1 MSDIKF
7 GYADLYG
14 FGIIR
19 EEHSPYIF
27 TFDDLLSVKIGDDV
41 TIWREIDTGFRC
53 ISIQRK
59 NYNNEISRVIVPLF
73 LICESGVWK
82 EYFTGEEVE
91 VVGYEYLSEPR
102 NIIHDN
108 FIFIDP
114 KHTNDP
120 EYREGFISWAKQ
132 AGIRKFVVQI
142 PYDYHELSAD
152 KFANMI
158 AKYTEE
164 EIQQIVLQYYDLK
177 DKVKEFG
184 PRLEKGM
191 ADIVD
196 EVCQNNSEAVLNL
209 EKKIGAYARENWK
222 GEFAAASSSEDSN
235 ANTDSAEQSDR
246 KEDKDSESII
256 NGMIVF
262 VALVVAASLFI
273 ISNFVK

>member
-7 GYADLYG
+7 GYSNVYG
-14 FGIIR
+14 FGVIR
-19 EEHSPYIF
+19 EGPYFFNFIPSI
-27 TFDDLLSVKIGDDV
+27 SVWGDV
-41 TIWREIDTGFRC
+41 TNPSGRIYIDTGFQD

-59 NYNNEISRVIVPLF
+59 NYNNEISRVKVPLF

-91 VVGYEYLSEPR
+91 VVDSKYLLEYNDGSCQIISER
-102 NIIHDN
+102 IKDS
-108 FIFIDP
+108 
-114 KHTNDP
+114 
-120 EYREGFISWAKQ
+120 EYREGLISWAKR

-142 PYDYHELSAD
+142 SVELSAD

-158 AKYTEE
+158 AEYTEE

-184 PRLEKGM
+184 PRLEKEM

-196 EVCQNNSEAVLNL
+196 ELYQNNSEATLNL
-209 EKKIGAYARENWK
+209 EKKVGAYARENSK
-222 GEFAAASSSEDSN
+222 GELAAASSSEDSN

-256 NGMIVF
+256 NGTIVF
-262 VALVVAASLFI
+262 VVLLVVALLII
-273 ISNFVK
+273 ISKFVK

>member
-14 FGIIR
+14 FGLIW

-27 TFDDLLSVKIGDDV
+27 TFVQSLSVRIESDLN
-41 TIWREIDTGFRC
+41 IWREIDTGFRY

-59 NYNNEISRVIVPLF
+59 NYNNEISREKVPLF

-91 VVGYEYLSEPR
+91 VVGGEYLREPR
-102 NIIHDN
+102 NILYGSIS
-108 FIFIDP
+108 IDP
-114 KHTNDP
+114 KHINDP
-120 EYREGFISWAKQ
+120 EYRERFINFAKQ
-132 AGIRKFVVQI
+132 KGIRKFVVQI
-142 PYDYHELSAD
+142 PCGYHELSAD

-222 GEFAAASSSEDSN
+222 GELAAASSSEDSN

-246 KEDKDSESII
+246 KEDKDSGSII

-262 VALVVAASLFI
+262 VALVVATSLFI

>member
-14 FGIIR
+14 FGLIR
-19 EEHSPYIF
+19 ESHSPYIF
-27 TFDDLLSVKIGDDV
+27 TFVQSLPVRIENNLN
-41 TIWREIDTGFRC
+41 TWRDIDTGFRY

-59 NYNNEISRVIVPLF
+59 SYNNKISRENVPLF

-102 NIIHDN
+102 NTMN
-108 FIFIDP
+108 FNYSIDS
-114 KHTNDP
+114 KRIEDP
-120 EYREGFISWAKQ
+120 VYRERHISWAKQ
-132 AGIRKFVVQI
+132 AGIRKFVVQS
-142 PYDYHELSAD
+142 PYGYHELSAD

-184 PRLEKGM
+184 PRLEKGL
-191 ADIVD
+191 ADIID

-209 EKKIGAYARENWK
+209 EKKIGAYARENRK
-222 GEFAAASSSEDSN
+222 GELAAASSSEDSN

-246 KEDKDSESII
+246 KEDKDSGSII

-262 VALVVAASLFI
+262 VALVVATSLFI